1 MGSSFSIYF
10 LFLPPYYSRSF
21 DMRRREEMR
30 KYHHS
35 VAFTTL
41 QFAFAD
47 HRCPRRPSLP
57 LFYEYEP

>member
-1 MGSSFSIYF
+1 IYF

-57 LFYEYEP
+57 LFY